1 MAEPVDPVAEQ
12 TSFTPSPTVSA
23 EDLTKG
29 VEVLL
34 ELISPAVDI
43 EDMVAGSEGVV
54 NSFFKGD
61 LPGIGL
67 STVKMLA
74 GLAGVVIPGSQKIK
88 GAGKVVGRE
97 IDKSLWGL
105 PEQKIKSADTSINK
119 TKLPAL
125 FKRVEWSPGTVNA
138 DIGGGKFDNM
148 TEALRK
154 KDVENVIFDPFN
166 RSAPDNALAVGKIAG
181 GKADTATISNVLNVV
196 KEKGSR
202 RRIIAQAADAIRD
215 DGTAYFHIHQGSG
228 TGVGKATTKGWQ
240 ENRKAES
247 YIKEIKEVFP
257 VVRREGKLLIA
268 EKDFISQGKALDED
282 GIMDVVSDHGTN
294 ILETELTKTGVSVVK
309 TISRFGTPKKVRRN
323 FKAGVT
329 EQEVIDWLGE

>member
-1 MAEPVDPVAEQ
+1 VAEPVDPVAEQ

-43 EDMVAGSEGVV
+43 KDMVAGSEKIV
-54 NSFFKGD
+54 NGFRRGNVEGLKD
-61 LPGIGL
+61 VGIGAAE
-67 STVKMLA
+67 MLA

-181 GKADTATISNVLNVV
+181 GKADTATISNVLNGV
-196 KEKGSR
+196 KE
-202 RRIIAQAADAIRD
+202 
-215 DGTAYFHIHQGSG
+215 
-228 TGVGKATTKGWQ
+228 
-240 ENRKAES
+240 
-247 YIKEIKEVFP
+247 
-257 VVRREGKLLIA
+257 
-268 EKDFISQGKALDED
+268 
-282 GIMDVVSDHGTN
+282 
-294 ILETELTKTGVSVVK
+294 
-309 TISRFGTPKKVRRN
+309 
-323 FKAGVT
+323 
-329 EQEVIDWLGE
+329 